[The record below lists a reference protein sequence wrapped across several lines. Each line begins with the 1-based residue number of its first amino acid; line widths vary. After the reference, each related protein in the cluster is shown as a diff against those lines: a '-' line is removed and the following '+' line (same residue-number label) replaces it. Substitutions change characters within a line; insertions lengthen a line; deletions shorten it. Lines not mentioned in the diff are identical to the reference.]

1 MGKYILPAILGI
13 LLFLPEAHAI
23 IPDRNYIRLPQ
34 DAGLIYKKLDVT
46 TEDGLRIETWFY
58 PAQDFPEENSGQQDM
73 LPYRTIDEE
82 KRPTL
87 VICNGDAGNMSYQQ
101 IDLAMIYAACGFNV
115 VTFDWRG
122 FGASSEFEMDND
134 YLCYTEMAVL
144 AAVREQ
150 KEVDGN
156 RIFLMGW
163 STGAYLSMIT
173 AYEEII
179 PVLVRNHPAGKTE
192 AELIVPEDFPKEQM
206 PALIAPDFKKP
217 IMIIAGSKDDRTP
230 QWMAEK
236 IYDALPEDTFKRL
249 SIFENAGHGGT
260 DAPYFIDTPRYVEE
274 TATFILEAAG
284 QI

>member
-82 KRPTL
+82 KRPAL

-101 IDLAMIYAACGFNV
+101 IYLAMIYAACGFNV

-122 FGASSEFEMDND
+122 FGASSEF
-134 YLCYTEMAVL
+134 
-144 AAVREQ
+144 
-150 KEVDGN
+150 
-156 RIFLMGW
+156 
-163 STGAYLSMIT
+163 
-173 AYEEII
+173 
-179 PVLVRNHPAGKTE
+179 
-192 AELIVPEDFPKEQM
+192 
-206 PALIAPDFKKP
+206 
-217 IMIIAGSKDDRTP
+217 
-230 QWMAEK
+230 
-236 IYDALPEDTFKRL
+236 
-249 SIFENAGHGGT
+249 
-260 DAPYFIDTPRYVEE
+260 
-274 TATFILEAAG
+274 
-284 QI
+284 